1 MAAIEKGES
10 IQLVDED
17 GKVVVTI
24 EGSNGNYKAGGSGH
38 DGDIFLLDAEG
49 RTTIHLNAFDG
60 AIHLG
65 GPGQDGDIKLKN
77 VKNQQTIHLNGR
89 SGAIHLG
96 GEDTDGEVFIKN
108 SKGSEVIILDGNAGS
123 IKVDGQVIAPA
134 DFVFESDYALQPI
147 NEVASF
153 IDENKHLPNIPSAEE
168 MKSNGLDLNAFSMQ
182 LLRKVEEL
190 TLYVID
196 QNKKI
201 EEQQAQIDALR
212 SEK

>member
-1 MAAIEKGES
+1 MAES
-10 IQLVDED
+10 QNLKTLHLVDEE
-17 GKVVVTI
+17 GNVVVI
-24 EGSNGNYKAGGSGH
+24 LEGSNGNYKAGGNGH
-38 DGDIFLLDAEG
+38 DGDIFLLDSEG

-77 VKNQQTIHLNGR
+77 VDNQQTIHLNGR

-96 GEDTDGEVFIKN
+96 GKDTDGEIFIKN

-123 IKVDGQVIAPA
+123 IKVNGEKVATA
-134 DFVFESDYALQPI
+134 DFVFEADYQLPAL

-153 IDENKHLPNIPSAEE
+153 INENKHLPNVPSGAEI
-168 MKSNGLDLNAFSMQ
+168 KDNGLDLNAFSMQ

-190 TLYVID
+190 TLYVIK
-196 QNKKI
+196 QEEKI
-201 EEQQAQIDALR
+201 NQQEAQIQSLLN
-212 SEK
+212 K